1 MIFACD
7 LGNPEAPVVLSDGS
21 LVLVEMHPDRGC
33 ITHISADGKERRD
46 IAKTGRP
53 NGLALDK
60 EGALWV
66 AESLDP
72 PSYPGSVNQDLAE
85 RGRIVFEDHCSD
97 CHGRYGEV
105 ASYPHER
112 IELEQLGTDPVR
124 LLGTRSAGV
133 IGGHD

>member
-1 MIFACD
+1 MIFVSD
-7 LGNPEAPVVLSDGS
+7 LGNPEAPVLLSDGS
-21 LVLVEMHPDRGC
+21 LILVEMHPDRGC

-72 PSYPGSVNQDLAE
+72 PSLLTGLILWMSWLPRTCMGT
-85 RGRIVFEDHCSD
+85 
-97 CHGRYGEV
+97 
-105 ASYPHER
+105 SY
-112 IELEQLGTDPVR
+112 QT
-124 LLGTRSAGV
+124 
-133 IGGHD
+133 